1 MKPITFIAFLLLIVN
16 LTACGKSDSGSSS
29 PSSTES
35 DTTETTT
42 PEPQTDPLKNV
53 ELVTPTGEI
62 ITTSLAYTPK
72 AQADGL
78 QNVQPDEFGEQN
90 GKLFF
95 YLKESARTFWMPNTY
110 FDLDIIYMDKDLKI
124 TDIVRDLE
132 HYTGNVNSEIPRAPT
147 ITSRHV
153 LEMKSTSEIADRLK
167 VGDQLQWES
176 PMTLQQTESKIRQQ
190 L

>member
-1 MKPITFIAFLLLIVN
+1 MRPITFIAFLLLIVN
-16 LTACGKSDSGSSS
+16 FTACGKSGSGSSS
-29 PSSTES
+29 TAPAES

-42 PEPQTDPLKNV
+42 PDTQTDPLKNI
-53 ELVTPTGEI
+53 ELLTPTGEVI
-62 ITTSLAYTPK
+62 KTSLAYTPK
-72 AQADGL
+72 AHADGL
-78 QNVQPDEFGEQN
+78 QNVQPEEFSEQD

-110 FDLDIIYMDKDLKI
+110 FDLDIIYLDEDLKI
-124 TDIVRDLE
+124 TDIVRDME

-153 LEMKSTSEIADRLK
+153 LEMKSTSEIADGLK

-176 PMTLQQTESKIRQQ
+176 QMTLQQTESEIRQQ